1 MKLQALA
8 LSAALLFGTAA
19 FAQTN
24 PPADNNGGANATQT
38 TPSPNNTTAPMNKP
52 IQTAYGHHGADG
64 WGGGWGWWGLVG
76 LLGLFGLRGRG
87 GRA

>member
-38 TPSPNNTTAPMNKP
+38 TPPTNHS

-64 WGGGWGWWGLVG
+64 WGGGWGWWGLIG